1 MFTEIKVFHE
11 TILFY
16 MFNLL
21 YSRMEAFVV
30 FHELQKLLCYLPR
43 INTHTFYVIV
53 LKSIML
59 IKKFT
64 HSSEIITKYV
74 KNITGKG

>member
-1 MFTEIKVFHE
+1 
-11 TILFY
+11 

-30 FHELQKLLCYLPR
+30 FHELRKLLCYLLR
-43 INTHTFYVIV
+43 INIHTFYVIV

-59 IKKFT
+59 IKKCT
-64 HSSEIITKYV
+64 HLSEIITKHV